1 MGQLQWSYESNE
13 YLKSE
18 VQSSPSLANLSK
30 SVTDLRENTS
40 ERISMLKGVTQD
52 LIGLVRSDQSL
63 IGQVP
68 LIDYS
73 LGIQF
78 GFYL

>member
-1 MGQLQWSYESNE
+1 MGQLERSYDSNE

-18 VQSSPSLANLSK
+18 VQSSPSLADLRA

-40 ERISMLKGVTQD
+40 ERISMLKGTTQD

-63 IGQVP
+63 IRQVP
-68 LIDYS
+68 LIDHG